1 MSTRSEQAI
10 NALKRFG
17 ELEWFKLP
25 LEINPR
31 YGYPQVPYMGWR
43 FTAPEERVAELIEE
57 VIKAPTTQV
66 DWTFDRSRRNWV
78 IVPTRIL
85 REAGGLADPAF
96 SDVVHAVNTNDEDFC
111 FQALADFELIIHHLQ
126 RITIPES

>member
-1 MSTRSEQAI
+1 MSTRGEQAI

-31 YGYPQVPYMGWR
+31 YGYAQVPYMGWR
-43 FTAPEERVAELIEE
+43 FTAPAEWVAELIEGAM
-57 VIKAPTTQV
+57 KAPPTQV
-66 DWTFDRSRRNWV
+66 DWTFDRSRKNWV

-96 SDVVHAVNTNDEDFC
+96 SNVVHAVNTNDKDFC
-111 FQALADFELIIHHLQ
+111 SRALADFELIIHHLQ
-126 RITIPES
+126 QIPIPES